1 LPDFA
6 LLNPGYISTS
16 LVTTG
21 PSRSEAFAR
30 YDRADASEGEG
41 PLVHADVRAAW
52 IAGSFD
58 TKTAL
63 RAWCPAMTT
72 QLPHPEVPARS
83 AGLEGCQPRSQS
95 SILRGTPS
103 ACASG

>member
-52 IAGSFD
+52 IAGSG
-58 TKTAL
+58 
-63 RAWCPAMTT
+63 
-72 QLPHPEVPARS
+72 PARTKHAAPVMPGFMPGIHVFLIARRQDVDGRNKS
-83 AGLEGCQPRSQS
+83 GHDEGHP
-95 SILRGTPS
+95 
-103 ACASG
+103 